1 MTTPLLRDLLE
12 GPDRITSIPTQNI
25 PGILGELEALRVRLL
40 LRLITQSV
48 AAATLAAGPDETS
61 QPTDRLL
68 KPAEAA
74 ALLKVTTRWLYR
86 HHRPLPFTRKLSR
99 RLLRFDEAGLHRW
112 LAHRRG

>member
-1 MTTPLLRDLLE
+1 MTLAIHELLDT
-12 GPDRITSIPTQNI
+12 PDRVAEIPYAQI
-25 PGILGELEALRVRLL
+25 PRVLGELEGLRVALL
-40 LRLITQSV
+40 AQLITHSI
-48 AAATLAAGPDETS
+48 AATLAAEPDEKS

-86 HHRPLPFTRKLSR
+86 HHRSLPFTRKLSR

-112 LAHRRG
+112 LAHRNG

>member
-1 MTTPLLRDLLE
+1 MTTLLLRDLLE
-12 GPDRITSIPTQNI
+12 GPDRITSIPAQNI

-40 LRLITQSV
+40 VRLITHSV
-48 AAATLAAGPDETS
+48 AATLAVEPDEKS

-86 HHRPLPFTRKLSR
+86 HHRSLPFTRKLSR
-99 RLLRFDEAGLHRW
+99 RLLRFDEGGLRRW
-112 LAHRRG
+112 LAHRHG